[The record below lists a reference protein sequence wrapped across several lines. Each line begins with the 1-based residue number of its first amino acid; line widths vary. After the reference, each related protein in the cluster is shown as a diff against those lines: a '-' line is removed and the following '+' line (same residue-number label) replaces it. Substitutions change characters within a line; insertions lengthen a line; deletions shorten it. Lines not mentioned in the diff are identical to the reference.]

1 MTYYDFRNDVPLIA
15 EYTDHWF
22 VSCAANCSDAANWS
36 NENRLTDSSF
46 DIAEAP
52 FARGLFLGDYVG
64 LASDGT
70 DFLAFFPQSDISD
83 PADGFFRRISP

>member
-1 MTYYDFRNDVPLIA
+1 MMIVTGVA
-15 EYTDHWF
+15 
-22 VSCAANCSDAANWS
+22 SCSDAASWS
-36 NENRLTDSSF
+36 KEVRLISTSF